1 MADPTTSNKLFATPT
16 RGADSGVWDT
26 PVNGNSS
33 ALDGILGG
41 AASLAFTSATTV
53 LLTVPSTGSV
63 SAGAGPSQSQNAL
76 LKFTGTLT
84 GNIVVQ
90 FTLPGFYIVHNQ
102 CTVGSF
108 FVQLQPAAGTGGGN
122 AVGAPP
128 GRKIHV
134 FYDGTSM
141 DYVNFA
147 EPGSFMDQA
156 VATTPAWMNA
166 CTVAPWL
173 VCDGSVYTS
182 SVFPTL
188 NGYLGSTF
196 GGNGITTFGV
206 PDLLNRY
213 RIPLDTKGVNRV
225 TSAVSG
231 INGTTWGASGG
242 NQNIQAHVHTTTIT
256 DPGHIHIYH
265 TNNSGAGA
273 QFIGA
278 SAGGTAPNTNIGT
291 DVATTNI
298 SVAVNTSGLGASGN
312 IPPGLIFGMTF
323 IKT

>member
-1 MADPTTSNKLFATPT
+1 MSDPTTSNKLFATPS
-16 RGADSGVWDT
+16 RGSDSGVWDL
-26 PVNGNSS
+26 PVNGNSN

-41 AASLAFTSATTV
+41 VAALSFTSATTV

-63 SAGAGPSQSQNAL
+63 SAGAGPNQSENAL

-141 DYVNFA
+141 DYVNFSD
-147 EPGSFMDQA
+147 PGTFLDMA
-156 VATTPAWMNA
+156 VASTPAWMNA
-166 CTVAPWL
+166 CTVPPWL
-173 VCDGSVYTS
+173 ICDGSVYTS
-182 SVFPTL
+182 SVFPAL

-206 PDLLNRY
+206 PDTLNRY
-213 RIPLDTKGVNRV
+213 RIPLDTKGVNRI

-231 INGTTWGASGG
+231 INGTTWGAAGG
-242 NQNIQAHVHTTTIT
+242 SQNYQQHNHGIT
-256 DPGHIHIYH
+256 DPGHTH
-265 TNNSGAGA
+265 
-273 QFIGA
+273 
-278 SAGGTAPNTNIGT
+278 NIGFGLSGEAT
-291 DVATTNI
+291 PGPAASGGIQYVVPATVPTGNSTTNI
-298 SVAVNTSGLGASGN
+298 TINNNGTGTSGN
-312 IPPGLIFGMTF
+312 IPPGLVFGMTF